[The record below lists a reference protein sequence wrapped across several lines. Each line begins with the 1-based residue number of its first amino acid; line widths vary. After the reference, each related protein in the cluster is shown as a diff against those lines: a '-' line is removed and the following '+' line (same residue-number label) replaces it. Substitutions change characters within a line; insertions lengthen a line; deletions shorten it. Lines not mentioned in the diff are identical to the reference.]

1 MIVVY
6 LGDNVKSFKF
16 KCPRACHYARFMAK
30 AIYSTKLALLAN
42 FHEIDIQM
50 KKSIKKQLSF
60 AIFYWPWFMKSA
72 VLQKAPG
79 NNCAIIEQIKL
90 NEKPG
95 T

>member
-1 MIVVY
+1 
-6 LGDNVKSFKF
+6 
-16 KCPRACHYARFMAK
+16 
-30 AIYSTKLALLAN
+30 
-42 FHEIDIQM
+42 M
-50 KKSIKKQLSF
+50 KKSIKKTAEF
-60 AIFYWPWFMKSA
+60 CAIFYGPWFMKSA